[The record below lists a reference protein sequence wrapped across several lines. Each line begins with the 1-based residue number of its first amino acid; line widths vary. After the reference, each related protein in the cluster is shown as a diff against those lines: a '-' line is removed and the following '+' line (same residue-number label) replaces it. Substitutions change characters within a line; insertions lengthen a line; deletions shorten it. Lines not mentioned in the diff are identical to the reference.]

1 MVVHLASQL
10 AERDS
15 EKPVR
20 TKSLTRHVWA
30 SEEAEGG
37 RKRDR
42 GKEEG
47 RKEERDRHEGRM
59 KRKRRAETDREEKKK
74 GGLVRRGGGEGGEKD
89 GRWKDGKVD
98 VRNSCMKKRTIKGSV
113 TERER
118 NG

>member
-47 RKEERDRHEGRM
+47 RR
-59 KRKRRAETDREEKKK
+59 
-74 GGLVRRGGGEGGEKD
+74 
-89 GRWKDGKVD
+89 
-98 VRNSCMKKRTIKGSV
+98 
-113 TERER
+113 
-118 NG
+118 